1 MLLPRSA
8 VLCCLAVWATGCT
21 GPPAAGPPD
30 RNLLVISFD
39 TTRADRLSAYG
50 YAQPTSPAIDA
61 LAARGT
67 LFTHAYSHT
76 PSTLPTHASL
86 FTGLLPPGHGVRA
99 NGRFRLSAEHDT
111 LAERL
116 RRHGFDTAAVVG
128 ALPVAQRFGLAQ
140 GFDLYDD
147 DFAGGRRPGGV
158 WLGQEYTGAFERP
171 AEEVTDR
178 ALDWLARRGAKPWF
192 LFAHYFDPHQ
202 PWVAPPPWT
211 ERFADPYD
219 AEIAYADHH
228 LGRLLEAAAALPGRT
243 LIVFTGDHGEG
254 LGEHG
259 EEAHNR
265 YLYNS
270 TIRVPLVFALDGRV
284 QAGAEVRTA
293 VAHVDVLPTILELLG
308 LEEVDERPGSSLAA
322 ALLDGTEPEPRP
334 IYSETLE
341 WKLGVAKGIV
351 VRALIDGGQKLVRS
365 DIEEE
370 GGGYTVL
377 ELYDLETDPSETANR
392 ARSDATRRDRLAR
405 ALASW
410 TRALEENAFMP
421 EDHDLDEE
429 TLEGLRSLGYLQ

>member
-1 MLLPRSA
+1 MLCL
-8 VLCCLAVWATGCT
+8 LAVWAAGCA
-21 GPPAAGPPD
+21 GPPAD
-30 RNLLVISFD
+30 NLLVISFD

-50 YAQPTSPAIDA
+50 YDQPTSPTIDA

-67 LFTHAYSHT
+67 LFTQAYSHT
-76 PSTLPTHASL
+76 PSTLPTHSSL

-99 NGRFRLSAEHDT
+99 NGRFRLSEAHHT

-116 RRHGFDTAAVVG
+116 RGHGFDTAAVVG
-128 ALPVAQRFGLAQ
+128 ALPVAERFGLAQ

-147 DFAGGRRPGGV
+147 DFAGARPGGV
-158 WLGQEYTGAFERP
+158 WLGQPYTGAFERP

-178 ALDWLARRGAKPWF
+178 ALDWLARRGGERPWF
-192 LFAHYFDPHQ
+192 LFVHYFDPHQ
-202 PWVAPPPWT
+202 PLTAPPPWA

-228 LGRLLEAAAALPGRT
+228 LGRLLDAVAAFPGRT
-243 LIVFTGDHGEG
+243 LTVFTGDHGEG

-270 TIRVPLVFALDGRV
+270 TIRVPLVFALEGHVRG
-284 QAGAEVRTA
+284 GAEIRTP

-308 LEEVDERPGSSLAA
+308 LENGDERPGSSLAA
-322 ALLDGTEPEPRP
+322 SLRDGTEPEARP

-341 WKLGVAKGIV
+341 WKLGVAEGIV
-351 VRALIDGGQKLVRS
+351 VRALIYGGHKLVRS
-365 DIEEE
+365 DIEEGE
-370 GGGYTVL
+370 GGFTVL
-377 ELYDLETDPSETANR
+377 ELYDLEADPAETANQ
-392 ARSDATRRDRLAR
+392 ARSDATRRDRLAA

-410 TRALEENAFMP
+410 TRTLEENAFTP
-421 EDHDLDEE
+421 EGHDLDEE
-429 TLEGLRSLGYLQ
+429 TLEGLRSLGYLE